1 MLTSSQARL
10 AYLPAALFAQALLV
24 AVVAAF
30 LHQWFALDGKQAWL
44 MAGVVS
50 VPAAM
55 LVLPA
60 VGALLAWLSRDHIIP
75 FTGEK
80 IPGAGQ

>member
-1 MLTSSQARL
+1 MLTSAQARL
-10 AYLPAALFAQALLV
+10 VYLPIALVAQALF
-24 AVVAAF
+24 VVLLATF
-30 LHQWFALDGKQAWL
+30 IHQWFALEGKQAWL
-44 MAGVVS
+44 VAGVVS
-50 VPAAM
+50 VPASM

-60 VGALLAWLSRDHIIP
+60 VGALLAWLSREHIVP

>member
-1 MLTSSQARL
+1 MLTTAQARL
-10 AYLPAALFAQALLV
+10 VYLPVALVAQALF
-24 AVVAAF
+24 VVLLATF
-30 LHQWFALDGKQAWL
+30 IHQWFALEGKQAWL
-44 MAGVVS
+44 VAGVVS
-50 VPAAM
+50 VPASM

-60 VGALLAWLSRDHIIP
+60 VGALLAWLSRDHIVP